1 MADRKIN
8 SKKISKGDIKMRKL
22 FILTLIL
29 FVAIPFALNAQERTL
44 FKGEGEVESG
54 FYCRPVLLKVTAIDG
69 EAAAFGGIGGTWI
82 IGHRVTLG
90 LSGYWLSTDLE
101 KTVSGT
107 IHDIGMDYG
116 GFELGYV
123 FLHESPVHFTV
134 HTLVG
139 AGNVSIENTITGGSV
154 DDDYFVVEPNID
166 LELNIATW
174 FRVCGGVSYRFVEG
188 VRGVTGISD
197 MDLSGLSGTIFL
209 KFGWF

>member
-1 MADRKIN
+1 
-8 SKKISKGDIKMRKL
+8 MRKL

-82 IGHRVTLG
+82 IGHRV
-90 LSGYWLSTDLE
+90 
-101 KTVSGT
+101 
-107 IHDIGMDYG
+107 
-116 GFELGYV
+116 
-123 FLHESPVHFTV
+123 
-134 HTLVG
+134 
-139 AGNVSIENTITGGSV
+139 
-154 DDDYFVVEPNID
+154 
-166 LELNIATW
+166 
-174 FRVCGGVSYRFVEG
+174 CGGVSYRFVEG